1 MGEALGGRLL
11 NNGGLCLI
19 RWRLI
24 SRIKRRETIR
34 VREGSWGF
42 CSQKD
47 LGRGARGA
55 ERRLRVE
62 IREGLDIGN
71 LLLSS
76 AFAEVIEISENVR
89 VKCAI

>member
-1 MGEALGGRLL
+1 VWWEGRQKEQWGKHWGWLL
-11 NNGGLCLI
+11 NSGGSCLI

-24 SRIKRRETIR
+24 RIERRERVR

-55 ERRLRVE
+55 ERRLRAE

-71 LLLSS
+71 LLSLSS
-76 AFAEVIEISENVR
+76 ADR
-89 VKCAI
+89 RRDP